1 MRIAL
6 HSRHVEPTSCNL
18 NSRRALDG
26 EHPLG
31 VALMQ
36 EQMSKTAKER
46 ILVLGVGNLLMGD
59 EGVGIHAAREL
70 MERTLPPH
78 VEVIDGGTAGLDL
91 LHIMEG
97 YQKVLIIDAVD
108 VEEEPGAILRF
119 SPQDVTSQD
128 SDFPMSLHQTEVL
141 KVLEF
146 AAYVGQELP
155 PVVIFGVQPET
166 MEWSLDLSPR
176 LQAQLVS
183 LLAAV
188 EEEISTP
195 GMR

>member
-1 MRIAL
+1 
-6 HSRHVEPTSCNL
+6 
-18 NSRRALDG
+18 
-26 EHPLG
+26 
-31 VALMQ
+31 MQ
-36 EQMSKTAKER
+36 DRMSATAKER

-59 EGVGIHAAREL
+59 EGVGIHAIREL

-78 VEVIDGGTAGLDL
+78 VDIIDGGTAGLDL
-91 LHIMEG
+91 LHVMEG

-108 VEEEPGAILRF
+108 VGEEPGAILRF
-119 SPQDVTSQD
+119 SSQDVASQD
-128 SDFPMSLHQTEVL
+128 GDFPMSLHQTEVL

-155 PVVIFGVQPET
+155 PIVIFGVQPET
-166 MEWSLDLSPR
+166 MEWSLELSPR

-183 LLAAV
+183 LVAAV
-188 EEEISTP
+188 EEEISTW